1 MEDLY
6 RPRIIRFSQ
15 VHTVIDELNGI
26 DSYQIKVSEDARF
39 GQGRNIHWARTPT
52 VLQKLLDWQFVPFA
66 SSNMRL
72 TNPISQRRQCSLGQL
87 VVMCDFATF
96 LIG

>member
-6 RPRIIRFSQ
+6 RPCIIRFSQ

-39 GQGRNIHWARTPT
+39 GQGRNIHTLSENT
-52 VLQKLLDWQFVPFA
+52 
-66 SSNMRL
+66 NGL
-72 TNPISQRRQCSLGQL
+72 TEI
-87 VVMCDFATF
+87 T
-96 LIG
+96 